1 MTMSNKWIREARP
14 LVIAHRGHGILAPEN
29 TLAAYE
35 LAKEVGAE
43 MIETDVNIT
52 KDGNLVIIHD
62 WRLGRTTDLT
72 GKVHAYTLDELRKA
86 DAGSWFD
93 KKYAGE
99 KIPTLEEAIQF
110 GHKNNM
116 YMCFEVK
123 GGNPDRALEI
133 STRLVET
140 LRKEDAFEWAFMSS
154 YFHESLAEAK
164 KMAPQLMLAPERIPD
179 DVEPELEE
187 AFRQVR
193 YLKSDVLQIHYKYL
207 YPNILNAM
215 REEGIALWAW
225 PTTTEEE
232 IIPAI
237 KTGAD
242 GVMGDDP
249 TLAVKL
255 VNQLCNP
262 A

>member
-1 MTMSNKWIREARP
+1 MSNPWIRENRP
-14 LVIAHRGHGILAPEN
+14 LIIAHRGHGVAAPEN
-29 TLAAYE
+29 TISAYQLAVEA
-35 LAKEVGAE
+35 GTE

-52 KDGNLVIIHD
+52 KDGKLVIIHD
-62 WRLGRTTDLT
+62 WRLGRTTDLK
-72 GKVHAYTLDELRKA
+72 GKVHEFTLQEIQKA

-93 KKYAGE
+93 KKYKGE
-99 KIPTLEEAIQF
+99 KIPTLEEAMEF
-110 GHKNNM
+110 GKENNI

-123 GGNPDRALEI
+123 SDNSERSIEI
-133 STRLVET
+133 STRLVESF
-140 LRKEDAFEWAFMSS
+140 KKNNAFEWAFMSS
-154 YFHESLAEAK
+154 YYHESLAEAK
-164 KMAPQLMLAPERIPD
+164 RRAPQLMLAPERIPD
-179 DVEPELEE
+179 DVEPDLEE

-193 YLKSDVLQIHYKYL
+193 SLKSEVLQIHYKYL
-207 YPNILNAM
+207 YPSIVRAM

-255 VNQLCNP
+255 VNELCKS

>member
-1 MTMSNKWIREARP
+1 MENSWIRMKRP
-14 LVIAHRGHGILAPEN
+14 LVIAHRGHGIAAPEN
-29 TLAAYE
+29 TLIAYA
-35 LAKEVGAE
+35 LAKQAGAE

-52 KDGNLVIIHD
+52 KDGHLVIIHD
-62 WRLGRTTDLT
+62 WRLGRTTDIK
-72 GKVHAYTLDELRKA
+72 GMVHEYTVEELRKA

-93 KKYAGE
+93 KKYTNE
-99 KIPTLEEAIQF
+99 KIPTLNEAIQF
-110 GHKNNM
+110 AQNNNI

-140 LRKEDAFEWAFMSS
+140 LRKADAFEWAFMSS

-164 KMAPQLMLAPERIPD
+164 KRAPQLMLAPERIPD
-179 DVEPELEE
+179 DVEPDLEE

-193 YLKSDVLQIHYKYL
+193 YLNSNVLQIHYKYL
-207 YPNILNAM
+207 YPNILRAM

-255 VNQLCNP
+255 VKQLCDP
-262 A
+262 AL

>member
-1 MTMSNKWIREARP
+1 MTNIWIREKKP

-35 LAKEVGAE
+35 LAKEAGAD

-62 WRLGRTTDLT
+62 WRLGRTTDVT
-72 GKVHAYTLDELRKA
+72 GKVHEYTLDELRKA

-93 KKYAGE
+93 NKYAGE

-110 GHKNNM
+110 GHKNNI

-123 GGNPDRALEI
+123 GGNPERALEI

-140 LRKEDAFEWAFMSS
+140 LRKADAFEWAFMSS

-164 KMAPQLMLAPERIPD
+164 KMAPKLMLAPERIPD
-179 DVEPELEE
+179 DVEPDLEE

-193 YLKSDVLQIHYKYL
+193 YLKSNVLQIHYKYL
-207 YPNILNAM
+207 YPNIVKAM

-232 IIPAI
+232 IVPAI

-262 A
+262 DL

>member
-1 MTMSNKWIREARP
+1 MSNPWIREQRP
-14 LVIAHRGHGILAPEN
+14 LIIAHRGHGVAAPEN
-29 TLAAYE
+29 TLAAYY
-35 LAKEVGAE
+35 LAQKAGAE

-52 KDGNLVIIHD
+52 KDGHLVIIHD
-62 WRLGRTTDLT
+62 WKLGRTTNLKGTVCDT
-72 GKVHAYTLDELRKA
+72 TLDELRTA

-93 KKYAGE
+93 LKYAGE
-99 KIPTLEEAIQF
+99 KIPTLEEALQF
-110 GHKNNM
+110 AQKENM
-116 YMCFEVK
+116 LMCFEVK
-123 GGNPDRALEI
+123 GRDLGQALQI
-133 STRLVET
+133 STRLVAAI
-140 LRKEDAFEWAFMSS
+140 KDKDAFDWAFMSS

-164 KMAPQLMLAPERIPD
+164 RIAPPLKLAPERIPD
-179 DVEPELEE
+179 DVEPDLEE

-193 YLKSDVLQIHYKYL
+193 SLNSEVLQIHYKYL
-207 YPNILNAM
+207 YPNILKAM

-232 IIPAI
+232 IVPAI

-255 VNQLCNP
+255 VNELCNP
-262 A
+262 K